1 MSSSNTSTSNVPAA
15 YSALS
20 LSGKVAF
27 ITGGSSGIGA
37 ESARLFAARGAKV
50 VIASRR
56 EVQGNAVVNE
66 IKKSGGEAFFVKTDV
81 NIESDISNAI
91 KATVSKYGRLDIAF
105 NNAGVFGQAGPTHT
119 ITSDNVDQVFGINVK
134 GVFLS
139 MKYEIEQFLK
149 QAAAD
154 KSTVDVSKL
163 DHSIQPNNYY
173 LNSHPY
179 TIINTSSALGRL
191 AFPNISTYV
200 ASKHAVEGLTKVAA
214 LDYAK
219 QGIRVNNIG
228 YGYIWSE
235 MTEGFTGPGMASQI
249 KIGRVGQAR
258 EAAEAA
264 AFLASNASSYIT
276 GASID
281 VSGGALA

>member
-1 MSSSNTSTSNVPAA
+1 MSSSPSVLPAA

-20 LSGKVAF
+20 LNGKVAL

-56 EVQGNAVVNE
+56 EAESQAVVNSI
-66 IKKSGGEAFFVKTDV
+66 IKAGGEAYFVKTDV
-81 NIESDISNAI
+81 SIEADVANAV
-91 KATVSKYGRLDIAF
+91 KATVAKYGRLDIAF
-105 NNAGVFGQAGPTHT
+105 NNAGIFAQHLGPTHT
-119 ITSDNVDQVFGINVK
+119 STLSNINKVLDINVT

-149 QAAAD
+149 QAADD
-154 KSTVDVSKL
+154 KNTVDVSKL
-163 DHSIQPNNYY
+163 DHNIQPNNYY
-173 LNSHPY
+173 LNSHPF
-179 TIINTSSALGRL
+179 TIINTSSVVGRVGF
-191 AFPNISTYV
+191 ANMSPYV

-219 QGIRVNNIG
+219 QGIRINALD
-228 YGYIWSE
+228 YGFVWSD
-235 MTEGFTGPGMASQI
+235 MTEGFTGQYMANLVR
-249 KIGRVGQAR
+249 IGRVGQVQ

>member
-1 MSSSNTSTSNVPAA
+1 MSGSSSVPAA

-20 LSGKVAF
+20 LNGKVAF

-37 ESARLFAARGAKV
+37 ETARLFAARGAKV

-56 EVQGNAVVNE
+56 ESESQAVVNSI
-66 IKKSGGEAFFVKTDV
+66 IKAGGEAFFVKTDV
-81 NIESDISNAI
+81 SIESDIAHAI
-91 KATVSKYGRLDIAF
+91 QAAVEKFGRLDIAF
-105 NNAGVFGQAGPTHT
+105 NNAGVSTRSRGPLHTLSAKTHQ
-119 ITSDNVDQVFGINVK
+119 SVFDINVT

-139 MKYEIEQFLK
+139 MKYEIQQFLK
-149 QAAAD
+149 QREAD
-154 KSTVDVSKL
+154 KNTVDVTKL
-163 DHSIQPNNYY
+163 DHNIQPNNYY

-179 TIINTSSALGRL
+179 VILNTSSALGRI
-191 AFPNISTYV
+191 AFPNIAPYAS
-200 ASKHAVEGLTKVAA
+200 SKHAVEGLTKVAA

-219 QGIRVNNIG
+219 QGIRINAID

-235 MTEGFTGPGMASQI
+235 MTEWYSGPTMAKLV
-249 KIGRVGQAR
+249 KIGRVGQVQ

-264 AFLASNASSYIT
+264 AFLASNAASYIH

-281 VSGGALA
+281 VSAGFLA

>member
-1 MSSSNTSTSNVPAA
+1 MSVPAA
-15 YSALS
+15 FSALS
-20 LSGKVAF
+20 LNGKVAL

-56 EVQGNAVVNE
+56 EAESNEVVNS
-66 IKKSGGEAFFVKTDV
+66 IKKAGGEAFFVKTDV
-81 NIESDISNAI
+81 GVEADIANAV
-91 KATVSKYGRLDIAF
+91 KATVAKYGRLDIAF
-105 NNAGVFGQAGPTHT
+105 NNAGVFGKPSPTHT
-119 ITSDNVDQVFGINVK
+119 KTAEEVNQVFNINVT

-139 MKYEIEQFLK
+139 MKYEVEQFLK

-154 KSTVDVSKL
+154 KNTVDVDKL
-163 DHSIQPNNYY
+163 DHNIQPNNYY

-179 TIINTSSALGRL
+179 VIINTSSLVGRL
-191 AFPNISTYV
+191 GFANMSAYA

-219 QGIRVNNIG
+219 KGIRVNAID
-228 YGYIWSE
+228 YGFVWSD
-235 MTEGFTGPGMASQI
+235 MSAGFTGPGMASLI
-249 KIGRVGQAR
+249 KLGRVGQQQ
-258 EAAEAA
+258 EAAEVA
-264 AFLASNASSYIT
+264 AFLASNASSYIH

-281 VSGGALA
+281 VSGGGLA

>member
-1 MSSSNTSTSNVPAA
+1 MSVPAA

-20 LSGKVAF
+20 LNGKVAL

-37 ESARLFAARGAKV
+37 ETARLFAARGAKV

-56 EVQGNAVVNE
+56 EAESSDVVNSI
-66 IKKSGGEAFFVKTDV
+66 IKAGGEAFFVKTDV
-81 NIESDISNAI
+81 AIESDISNAVA
-91 KATVSKYGRLDIAF
+91 ATVAKYGRLDIAF
-105 NNAGVFGQAGPTHT
+105 NNAGIFGTASPTHT
-119 ITSDNVDQVFGINVK
+119 KDAEELQHVLNINVT

-154 KSTVDVSKL
+154 KTTVDVEKL
-163 DHSIQPNNYY
+163 DHNIQPNDYY
-173 LNSHPY
+173 LHSHPY
-179 TIINTSSALGRL
+179 VIINTSSIVGRL
-191 AFPNISTYV
+191 GFGNMSHYT

-219 QGIRVNNIG
+219 KGIRINAID
-228 YGYIWSE
+228 YGFVWSD
-235 MTEGFTGPGMASQI
+235 MSAGLTGPVMAKMV
-249 KIGRVGQAR
+249 KIGRVGQQQ
-258 EAAEAA
+258 EAAEVA
-264 AFLASNASSYIT
+264 AFLASNASSYIH

-281 VSGGALA
+281 VSAGGLA

>member
-1 MSSSNTSTSNVPAA
+1 MSSSPSTASLPSA
-15 YSALS
+15 YAALS
-20 LSGKVAF
+20 LSGKVAL

-37 ESARLFAARGAKV
+37 ESARLFADRGAKV

-56 EVQGNAVVNE
+56 EDESKAVVNSI
-66 IKKSGGEAFFVKTDV
+66 IKAGGEAYFVKTDV
-81 NIESDISNAI
+81 AIESDIANAVQ
-91 KATVSKYGRLDIAF
+91 ATVAKYGRLDIAF
-105 NNAGVFGQAGPTHT
+105 NNAGVLAELGPTHT
-119 ITSDNVDQVFGINVK
+119 ATKDNLDKVLNVNVT

-154 KSTVDVSKL
+154 KNTVDVTKL
-163 DHSIQPNNYY
+163 DHNIQPNNYY

-179 TIINTSSALGRL
+179 SIINTSSALGRL
-191 AFPNISTYV
+191 AFPNMSAYI

-219 QGIRVNNIG
+219 QGIRINNLGAG
-228 YGYIWSE
+228 YVFTD
-235 MTEGFTGPGMASQI
+235 MTEGFTGAYMATQI
-249 KIGRVGQAR
+249 RIGRVGQVQ
-258 EAAEAA
+258 ELAETA

-281 VSGGALA
+281 VSGGTLA

>member
-1 MSSSNTSTSNVPAA
+1 MSSESSIPSA

-20 LSGKVAF
+20 LKDKVAL

-37 ESARLFAARGAKV
+37 ETARLFGARGAKV

-56 EVQGNAVVNE
+56 EQEANEVVNS
-66 IKKSGGEAFFVKTDV
+66 IKKAGGEAFFVKTDV
-81 NIESDISNAI
+81 AIESDIAHAI
-91 KATVSKYGRLDIAF
+91 QATVEKYGRLDIAF
-105 NNAGVFGQAGPTHT
+105 NNAGVSTRTRGPLHTLTAETHQ
-119 ITSDNVDQVFGINVK
+119 SVFDINVN

-149 QAAAD
+149 QRAAD
-154 KSTVDVSKL
+154 KNAVDVTKL
-163 DHSIQPNNYY
+163 DHNIQPNNYY

-179 TIINTSSALGRL
+179 VIINTSSALGRL
-191 AFPNISTYV
+191 AFPNIAPYTS
-200 ASKHAVEGLTKVAA
+200 SKHAVEGLTKVAA
-214 LDYAK
+214 LDYAQ
-219 QGIRVNNIG
+219 QGIRINAID

-235 MTEGFTGPGMASQI
+235 MTEWYSGPAMAKLV
-249 KIGRVGQAR
+249 KIGRVGQGR

-264 AFLASNASSYIT
+264 AFLASNAASYIH

-281 VSGGALA
+281 VSAGFLA